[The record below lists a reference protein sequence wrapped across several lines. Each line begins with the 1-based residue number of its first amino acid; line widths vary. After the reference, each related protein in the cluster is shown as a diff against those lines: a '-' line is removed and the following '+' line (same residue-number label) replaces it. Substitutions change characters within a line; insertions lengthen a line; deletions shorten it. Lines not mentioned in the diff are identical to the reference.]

1 MSDETQGG
9 PKSPEEWEAA
19 KGWFFSGVSR
29 KEIAERLGVSLVTVY
44 KHAKRWTGGNKHGK
58 TVKKGSRT
66 AQKPRKN
73 VIQPPV
79 NEGLTGI
86 CMTTSLPAVSPESA
100 PQDYQTELSQ
110 ALKVL
115 LAHGVAQL
123 EPPRNW
129 SEAKIANDMIRK
141 ADGLDQRDKG
151 GPVSLLVNVG
161 ASLSRRGGVVVEAQE
176 VEPETVED
184 WLV

>member
-19 KGWFFSGVSR
+19 KGWFSSGVSR

-58 TVKKGSRT
+58 TVKKGGRT

-73 VIQPPV
+73 VIQPLV

-86 CMTTSLPAVSPESA
+86 CMTTSLPTVSPESA
-100 PQDYQTELSQ
+100 PQDYQNELSQ

-115 LAHGVAQL
+115 SVQGLREL

-129 SEAKIANDMIRK
+129 SEMKILNDMIRK

-161 ASLSRRGGVVVEAQE
+161 ASLSRRGAVTVDAVEM
-176 VEPETVED
+176 PESVED